1 MMLRCCRLGR
11 MKRSGFA
18 GRSGEARSKGNK
30 DMPVYLCKI
39 AGTKEERVVRA
50 RSAAQARAHLVDAEP
65 LSAEALAD
73 ALSKE
78 GAKLETADAPV
89 EAPPAQQAPAKKD
102 GE

>member
-1 MMLRCCRLGR
+1 
-11 MKRSGFA
+11 
-18 GRSGEARSKGNK
+18 
-30 DMPVYLCKI
+30 MPVYLCKI

-78 GAKLETADAPV
+78 GAKLETATAPA
-89 EAPPAQQAPAKKD
+89 EERPAQEPGKKD
-102 GE
+102 GEEAE